1 MPAGCV
7 LVNMTMMIYIVA
19 EYGTYFSI
27 SYLSGLEPDNDD
39 DEDGDMMVLPH
50 TRNKGRVKNSQP

>member
-1 MPAGCV
+1 M
-7 LVNMTMMIYIVA
+7 A

-27 SYLSGLEPDNDD
+27 SCLSGLEPDNDD
-39 DEDGDMMVLPH
+39 DDDEDGDVMVLPH

>member
-1 MPAGCV
+1 M
-7 LVNMTMMIYIVA
+7 A
-19 EYGTYFSI
+19 EYGTYF

-50 TRNKGRVKNSQP
+50 TRNKGRVENSQQ

>member
-1 MPAGCV
+1 M
-7 LVNMTMMIYIVA
+7 A

-27 SYLSGLEPDNDD
+27 SCLSGLEPDNDD
-39 DEDGDMMVLPH
+39 DEEDGDVMVLPH